1 MTSHEGPKK
10 HEFCKCPQV
19 LDAALTRPGRLSRRV
34 VVPLPDEKGR
44 EQITAVHLRKTPMS
58 TIEAKQQAC
67 VMVAKLSAGMSGA
80 ELANV
85 CNEAALLA
93 GRRSAEV

>member
-1 MTSHEGPKK
+1 M
-10 HEFCKCPQV
+10 QV

-34 VVPLPDEKGR
+34 IVPLPDEVGR
-44 EQITAVHLRKTPMS
+44 EKITAVHLRNTPMAS
-58 TIEAKQQAC
+58 AAAKQQAC
-67 VMVAKLSAGMSGA
+67 VLVAKLSAGMSGA

-93 GRRSAEV
+93 GRRSAEVRGESHYTYKNCS